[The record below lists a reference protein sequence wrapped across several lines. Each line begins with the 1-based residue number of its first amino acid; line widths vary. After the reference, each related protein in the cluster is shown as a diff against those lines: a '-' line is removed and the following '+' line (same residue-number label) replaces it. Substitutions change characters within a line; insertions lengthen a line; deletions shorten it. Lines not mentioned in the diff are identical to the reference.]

1 MRPHDLEQE
10 RAGFA
15 LLRRFREAEAVL
27 VGGYA
32 VSAYGPPRFSLDLDF
47 VVPAAALPGIR
58 GLLQSA
64 DLARIRNWEGAAAFA
79 GRAERWSRREEAIP
93 LSVDL
98 LIDGISDRVSGA
110 SHPYASVRRGA
121 RRLIVRGLDPSSEAR
136 ALVAA
141 PEVLVALKLEA
152 GRRVDLRDLA
162 VLAGTDLDV
171 ERIATFLRRDRRGVL
186 LEHLDALAAALAR
199 RDFQDSLKG
208 VYMIDD
214 RAFRRVANRTEG
226 LVRDLRAALP
236 RTAGRSGG
244 SVRRTRR

>member
-1 MRPHDLEQE
+1 MRPQDLERE

-15 LLRRFREAEAVL
+15 LLRRFRETEAVL

-47 VVPAAALPGIR
+47 VVPASALPGVR

-64 DLARIRNWEGAAAFA
+64 DLARIRNWEGGAVLA
-79 GRAERWSRREEAIP
+79 GRAERWSRGEEAIP

-121 RRLIVRGLDPSSEAR
+121 RRVIVRGLDPSSEAE

-186 LEHLDALAAALAR
+186 LEHLALAAALAR

-208 VYMIDD
+208 VYMLDE

-236 RTAGRSGG
+236 RPAGRSSG

>member
-64 DLARIRNWEGAAAFA
+64 DHARIRNWEGAAAFA
-79 GRAERWSRREEAIP
+79 GRAERWSRGEEAIP

-98 LIDGISDRVSGA
+98 LIGGISDRVSGA
-110 SHPYASVRRGA
+110 SHPYESVRRGA
-121 RRLIVRGLDPSSEAR
+121 RRLIVRGLEPSSEAR
-136 ALVAA
+136 ALVAPLA
-141 PEVLVALKLEA
+141 VLGALKLEV
-152 GRRVDLRDLA
+152 GRRL
-162 VLAGTDLDV
+162 VL
-171 ERIATFLRRDRRGVL
+171 
-186 LEHLDALAAALAR
+186 
-199 RDFQDSLKG
+199 
-208 VYMIDD
+208 
-214 RAFRRVANRTEG
+214 
-226 LVRDLRAALP
+226 P
-236 RTAGRSGG
+236 
-244 SVRRTRR
+244 

>member
-1 MRPHDLEQE
+1 MRPQDLARE

-15 LLRRFREAEAVL
+15 LLGRFRGTRAVL

-47 VVPAAALPGIR
+47 VLPASALPAIR
-58 GLLQSA
+58 GLLKSA
-64 DLARIRNWEGAAAFA
+64 DLAWVRDWEGGADFA
-79 GRAERWSRREEAIP
+79 GRAERWSRGEEAVP

-121 RRLIVRGLDPSSEAR
+121 RRLTVRGLDPSSEAR

-162 VLAGTDLDV
+162 VLAGTEIDT
-171 ERIATFLRRDRRGVL
+171 ERIATLLRSVRRDVL
-186 LEHLDALAAALAR
+186 REHLDALASALER
-199 RDFQDSLKG
+199 RDFQDSLQG
-208 VYMIDD
+208 VYMLDE
-214 RAFRRVANRTEG
+214 RAFRRVAIRTEG
-226 LVRDLRAALP
+226 LLRDLRAALL
-236 RTAGRSGG
+236 RLDRRS
-244 SVRRTRR
+244 T